1 MPRRAARITTDPVTP
16 AQAVAEAK
24 ARSLRPVYLVAGSE
38 AHFTDEVVKAVRA
51 AALEG
56 AVPGL
61 NEDVFDAA
69 EHRVDQVLGAARTL
83 PMMAPRR
90 LVIVRQVE
98 RWEPKSAHS
107 SAEGGEK
114 TKASAQ
120 KKSAGDDAFERLL
133 EYAEA
138 PSPTTTLLLVAGALD
153 KRRRFVQAAMRAGY
167 LVNAE
172 PLGRAELPA
181 FIERLASERGN
192 QLAVGIADMVA
203 ELSGPELG
211 AVVDA
216 VERLCLYAGRG
227 ETVTEDMVAECVV
240 RLRGASVWELTNA
253 VARRDVAAALS
264 ALADVFE
271 PSESVRLVALLAWST
286 RQLLRFEAALRQGAS
301 PPEAA
306 QRAGAP
312 PFRARELAQQV
323 RAVPRAALESWI
335 LTLSDM
341 DRALKGASRLPSR
354 AILERGI
361 LELCGNPTGISPTS
375 RGMGA

>member
-1 MPRRAARITTDPVTP
+1 MTP
-16 AQAVAEAK
+16 AQVVAEAK
-24 ARSLRPVYLVAGSE
+24 ARSLRPIYLVAGSE
-38 AHFTDEVVKAVRA
+38 AHFVDEVVKAVRA

-69 EHRVDQVLGAARTL
+69 EHRVEQVLAAARTL

-98 RWEPKSAHS
+98 RWEPKGGAQS
-107 SAEGGEK
+107 SAESDDGAKAGDEKKGEK
-114 TKASAQ
+114 KASDE
-120 KKSAGDDAFERLL
+120 KKSASSKDAFERLL

-167 LVNAE
+167 LVNAD
-172 PLGRAELPA
+172 PLGRAELPG
-181 FIERLASERGN
+181 FVERLARERGN
-192 QLAVGIADMVA
+192 ELAAGVADMVA
-203 ELSGPELG
+203 ELSGPDLG

-227 ETVTEDMVAECVV
+227 QTVTEDMVAECVV

-253 VARRDVAAALS
+253 VARRDVAAALT
-264 ALADVFE
+264 ALADVFD

-286 RQLLRFEAALRQGAS
+286 RQLLRFESALRQGAS
-301 PPEAA
+301 PNEAA

-323 RAVPRAALESWI
+323 RAVPRATLEGW
-335 LTLSDM
+335 LVTLADM

-354 AILERGI
+354 TILEKGI
-361 LELCGNPTGISPTS
+361 LELCGKPAGTS
-375 RGMGA
+375 ATRRGMGA